1 MLNMDILPYLAMGIV
16 FLFILYMY
24 VFTIRLCLSLH
35 KVNPKAKM
43 TYRTWAEATVKVTL
57 FWGVMLLVE
66 TFWWFWP
73 EGIAHQIAMVL
84 GGIFCVYWGLVYLFI
99 PRR

>member
-1 MLNMDILPYLAMGIV
+1 MLNIDVLPYLAMGIV

-24 VFTIRLCLSLH
+24 VSTIRLCL
-35 KVNPKAKM
+35 KAKI
-43 TYRTWAEATVKVTL
+43 TFKTWSEATVKVTL